1 MHSPRSR
8 TLVDMHHEADLVGHR
23 DGLVSVDPN
32 LLRPAPRGLLFEPD
46 NVLYDATC
54 WRRWLFQLLCR
65 IGVHGEFASLFYVW
79 DHEYLPEVHCG
90 RRDFQSTLRTFLQAV
105 GLSRGQVDEVAAA
118 AQAKRRQL
126 GTDLQ
131 PLPGVRST
139 LQVLASRKMVL
150 GVLGDS
156 TLDAEHLNQRLERI
170 GLAKYFSTIISSRD
184 VRHAKPDPECYE
196 AGLAG
201 LGLTPE
207 AAAFVGCDRQHLWG
221 AQRVGMR
228 PIAVSTDDGVDADL
242 RVDRFDGLLRLV
254 GEPPR

>member
-1 MHSPRSR
+1 MHSRHSIS
-8 TLVDMHHEADLVGHR
+8 LVDTHHEANLVGHR
-23 DGLVSVDPN
+23 DESVNVEPK
-32 LLRPAPRGLLFEPD
+32 LLRPVPQGLLFEPD

-54 WRRWLFQLLCR
+54 WRRWLFQLLRR
-65 IGVHGEFASLFYVW
+65 IGVHGEFTSLFYVW

-90 RRDFQSTLRTFLQAV
+90 RRDFQTTLRTFLQAL
-105 GLSRGQVDEVAAA
+105 GLSRGQVDEVAA

-126 GTDLQ
+126 GTDLR
-131 PLPGVRST
+131 PLPRVKST
-139 LQVLASRKMVL
+139 LQALASRKMAL

-170 GLAKYFSTIISSRD
+170 GLAKYFSTIVSSRD
-184 VRHAKPDPECYE
+184 VQHAKPDPECYE
-196 AGLAG
+196 AGLAA
-201 LGLTPE
+201 LGLTAD

-228 PIAVSTDDGVDADL
+228 PIAVSGDDGVDADL

-254 GEPPR
+254 GEPFR